1 MLRITANIAIDE
13 SELDEQF
20 VRSSG
25 PGGQHV
31 NKAAT
36 ACQLRFDAMGS
47 TSLPQPVKRRL
58 QRMAGS
64 RLTADGEIVI
74 DAREHR
80 SQKQN
85 RHEARRRLAD
95 LLARAA
101 RPPKRRRKTKP
112 TLASR
117 RRRLKNKRHRG
128 ELKRLRRRVKR
139 GE

>member
-13 SELDEQF
+13 NELDEQF

-31 NKAAT
+31 NKTAT

-47 TSLPQPVKRRL
+47 PSLPQPVKRRL
-58 QRMAGS
+58 QRIAG
-64 RLTADGEIVI
+64 RRMTDDGEIVI

-85 RHEARRRLAD
+85 RDEARRRLAD

-112 TLASR
+112 TRASR
-117 RRRLKNKRHRG
+117 ERRLKAKKHRG
-128 ELKRLRRRVKR
+128 EIKRLRKPPKR
-139 GE
+139 S